1 MKTKYL
7 SALMVTGVVSS
18 ISIRAIAESS
28 DAPQFK
34 FSCKV
39 INGIPTTL
47 AQAVDS
53 KVTQPIFHWKSE
65 AIASKSSAT
74 PQQLCDN
81 VSTQLEE
88 YSTSGYDLSQISFV
102 GTEEEGIPLICANT
116 SGGLDCSKVLV
127 TLSAANNPAGVAS
140 EVVNSILD
148 KNLRPKVSKS
158 NVRGVQCTS
167 YQVDFWSLLGLGLS
181 PKFPIHK

>member
-7 SALMVTGVVSS
+7 SALMVMGVMSLVS
-18 ISIRAIAESS
+18 IPAIAESS
-28 DAPQFK
+28 DAPKFK

-39 INGIPTTL
+39 IEGVPTTL

-53 KVTQPIFHWKSE
+53 KAIQPIFHWKSE
-65 AIASKSSAT
+65 AIAFKSSAT

-88 YSTSGYDLSQISFV
+88 YSASGYDLSKISFV
-102 GTEEEGIPLICANT
+102 GTEEKGIPLICANT

-127 TLSAANNPAGVAS
+127 TFSAANNPASVAS
-140 EVVNSILD
+140 EVVDSILD
-148 KNLRPKVSKS
+148 KNLQPEVFKS
-158 NVRGVQCTS
+158 NVRGVQSTS

-181 PKFPIHK
+181 PKFLSK